1 MEKVSLQTLNGGA
14 VIDLFNVE
22 YEKLLANV
30 NDENTKPEAT
40 RSIKIALKVKPE
52 KTRRVA
58 TVQIS
63 VASSL
68 APIKPAE
75 TVIFFDTDKGE
86 LAAFEDDPKQQSI
99 DFKSG
104 AVGAI
109 GG

>member
-30 NDENTKPEAT
+30 NDKNTKPEAT
-40 RSIKIALKVKPE
+40 RSIKIELKVKPK

-86 LAAFEDDPKQQSI
+86 LAAFEDDPKQQSL

-104 AVGAI
+104 TVGAI

>member
-1 MEKVSLQTLNGGA
+1 MEKVSVQTLNGGA
-14 VIDLFNVE
+14 VIDLFDVE

-40 RSIKIALKVKPE
+40 RSIKIELKVKPE

-86 LAAFEDDPKQQSI
+86 LAAFEDDPKQQSL

>member
-14 VIDLFNVE
+14 GIDLFNVE

-40 RSIKIALKVKPE
+40 RSIKIELKVKPE
-52 KTRRVA
+52 KTQRVA

-63 VASSL
+63 VDSSL

-86 LAAFEDDPKQQSI
+86 LAAFEDDPKQQSL